1 MKLFSKF
8 LLTLALVAGVGFVAL
23 ADKYISS
30 NDLPNAAK
38 AFINKNYNGVNIYH
52 CEKDGS
58 EYDVDLSNGVDLK
71 FNKKGKLLKIETD
84 RGVLSQAVLKAILPA
99 KAIQHLNNK
108 GLVDRVDE
116 VEFRRNS
123 IVVDIDNYDDF
134 EIRFRL
140 DGTVK

>member
-8 LLTLALVAGVGFVAL
+8 LLTLALVAGVSFVVL
-23 ADKYISS
+23 ADKHISS
-30 NDLPNAAK
+30 DKLPNEAK
-38 AFINKNYNGVNIYH
+38 AFINKNYNGVSIYH
-52 CEKDGS
+52 CEIDGG

-71 FNKKGKLLKIETD
+71 FNKKGKLLKIEAD

-99 KAIQHLNNK
+99 NAIQHLNNK
-108 GLVDRVDE
+108 GLTDRVDE

-140 DGTVK
+140 DGSVK